1 MRDNS
6 IALTDTK
13 TEKRK
18 NNFNKLWYKF
28 SKSKL
33 SVVGLIIVLAV
44 VFLAIF
50 APFVTPYPNQAG
62 SFVDFRNSGK
72 GPSPEHWFGTDVV
85 GRDILTRIIFA
96 LRGAL
101 TMGIVSLAIVVPIGV
116 TAGLLAGYYAGTWA
130 DTLIMRITDIF
141 LAIPPLILALAI
153 AAMLEPT
160 LTNSLM
166 AISLAWWPW
175 YARLVYGMASSIR
188 NEPFI
193 KAADFIGA
201 GKAHVMFREMLPNFM
216 APILTKITLDMG
228 WIILMGATLSFVG
241 LGEQPP
247 TPALG
252 NMVSDGAKYLP
263 EKWWISVFPALAIMV
278 IILGFNLLGDGVR
291 DMLSTEE

>member
-1 MRDNS
+1 MHDNTMT
-6 IALTDTK
+6 LTK
-13 TEKRK
+13 VNKK
-18 NNFNKLWYKF
+18 KSNFRKLWYKF
-28 SKSKL
+28 SRNKL
-33 SVVGLIIVLAV
+33 SVIGLVIVFAVIFLAV
-44 VFLAIF
+44 F
-50 APFVTPYPNQAG
+50 APYVTPYPEQAG

-72 GPSPEHWFGTDVV
+72 GPSLEHWFGTDVV

-101 TMGIVSLAIVVPIGV
+101 TMGIVSLMIVVPVGV
-116 TAGLLAGYYAGTWA
+116 TAGLFAGYYAGTGG
-130 DTLIMRITDIF
+130 DTLIMRVTDVF

-160 LTNSLM
+160 LTNSLL

-201 GKAHVMFREMLPNFM
+201 GKGHIMFKEMLPNFL

-263 EKWWISVFPALAIMV
+263 EKWWISVFPAIAIMI